1 MLKDISEIVFDSS
14 KTPSFCCGIGGCA
27 GTFSGSI
34 RIYFKKFDTSNLAAS
49 TLQCSSISAYESMAN
64 ALFGNGFFFGD
75 TNRGTDYIE
84 ITSTKVSESTYD
96 YENRKPEGA
105 FQALAAINNS
115 LNQLV
120 MESRGPGASAW
131 QAPTGLCRTKLD
143 GAAEVDAPWGSLNIV
158 DEKKVQL
165 PRNYAP
171 LAPGEKVVASQS
183 NMYMMSCSDWVLSF
197 LTCGLYFVCVVGDKR
212 KIRPALVLTN
222 FRLMEI
228 CPSVDNAC
236 LAFCPKFL
244 ADCCFPVLRGFV
256 VRSLY
261 PRHVF
266 SGLLTRAKFSMTAM
280 ICTDAGAVSVTFDQV
295 PSDRL
300 GDELRAETKF
310 GRKLNF
316 CHALMSAATRRSL
329 FTPGEDEVLALTHQE
344 KVLFPLAAGEV
355 PLARYEGNVADDL
368 GPCCAKKHTWHPGCC
383 LACSCG
389 VKPMFSNG
397 AMTLT
402 TQTLFGARTL
412 FGLIAFLIEVVS
424 SFCHF
429 LLAHSQRVGVFLFLF
444 CLLFSLPRKV
454 QPAVWVLGPVPAAS

>member
-1 MLKDISEIVFDSS
+1 
-14 KTPSFCCGIGGCA
+14 
-27 GTFSGSI
+27 
-34 RIYFKKFDTSNLAAS
+34 
-49 TLQCSSISAYESMAN
+49 
-64 ALFGNGFFFGD
+64 
-75 TNRGTDYIE
+75 
-84 ITSTKVSESTYD
+84 
-96 YENRKPEGA
+96 
-105 FQALAAINNS
+105 
-115 LNQLV
+115 
-120 MESRGPGASAW
+120 
-131 QAPTGLCRTKLD
+131 
-143 GAAEVDAPWGSLNIV
+143 
-158 DEKKVQL
+158 
-165 PRNYAP
+165 
-171 LAPGEKVVASQS
+171 
-183 NMYMMSCSDWVLSF
+183 
-197 LTCGLYFVCVVGDKR
+197 
-212 KIRPALVLTN
+212 
-222 FRLMEI
+222 
-228 CPSVDNAC
+228 
-236 LAFCPKFL
+236 
-244 ADCCFPVLRGFV
+244 
-256 VRSLY
+256 
-261 PRHVF
+261 
-266 SGLLTRAKFSMTAM
+266 
-280 ICTDAGAVSVTFDQV
+280 
-295 PSDRL
+295 L

-355 PLARYEGNVADDL
+355 PLARYEGKVADDL